1 MNIIK
6 TSGAFT
12 MAEMYRL
19 TKSPEIAKLSTV
31 KGQVLDIERF
41 IVYEDNSKADDEAVV
56 IAAFETAQGELFAT
70 NSRTF
75 TNDFL
80 DIVTMCEETGA
91 EMPKQVKVLE
101 KVGKISLAY
110 IQCVYIS

>member
-6 TSGAFT
+6 KSGNLT

-31 KGQVLDIERF
+31 KGQEIEIERF
-41 IVYEDNSKADDEAVV
+41 LVHEDPDQNGEIVTV
-56 IAAFETAQGELFAT
+56 AAFATTQGELFAT

-75 TNDFL
+75 TRDFWKL
-80 DIVTMCEETGA
+80 EVGGASRDPTGFGALEEG
-91 EMPKQVKVLE
+91 L
-101 KVGKISLAY
+101 IS
-110 IQCVYIS
+110 S

>member
-1 MNIIK
+1 MNILK

-31 KGQVLDIERF
+31 KGQVLDVDRF
-41 IVYEDNSKADDEAVV
+41 IVYEDNKAEGDVVV
-56 IAAFETAQGELFAT
+56 IAAFETTQGELFAT

-91 EMPKQVKVLE
+91 AMPKQIKVLE
-101 KVGKISLAY
+101 KTGKSGRAY
-110 IQCVYIS
+110 IQCVYIG

>member
-1 MNIIK
+1 MNILK
-6 TSGAFT
+6 KSGTFT

-31 KGQVLDIERF
+31 KGQTLELERF
-41 IVYEDNSKADDEAVV
+41 IVYEDSNADGEAAV

-70 NSRTF
+70 NSKTF

-80 DIVTMCEETGA
+80 DILTMCEETGA
-91 EMPKQVKVLE
+91 AMPKQIKVLE
-101 KVGKISLAY
+101 KTGKSGRSY

>member
-1 MNIIK
+1 MNILK
-6 TSGAFT
+6 TSGTFT

-31 KGQVLDIERF
+31 KGQVLDVDKF
-41 IVYEDNSKADDEAVV
+41 IVYEDNKAVGDAVV
-56 IAAFETAQGELFAT
+56 IAAFETTQGELFAT
-70 NSRTF
+70 NSKTF

-91 EMPKQVKVLE
+91 AMPKQIKVLE
-101 KVGKISLAY
+101 KTGKSGRAY

>member
-1 MNIIK
+1 MNILK
-6 TSGAFT
+6 TSGTLT

-31 KGQVLDIERF
+31 KGQEIEIDKF
-41 IVYEDNSKADDEAVV
+41 IVHEDANADGEVVV

-70 NSRTF
+70 NSKTF
-75 TNDFL
+75 TRDFL

-91 EMPKQVKVLE
+91 PMPKVIKVLE
-101 KVGKISLAY
+101 KTGKSGRAY

>member
-1 MNIIK
+1 MKIIK
-6 TSGAFT
+6 TSGTFT

-19 TKSPEIAKLSTV
+19 TKSTEIAKLSSV
-31 KGQVLDIERF
+31 KGQVLDIGRF
-41 IVYEDNSKADDEAVV
+41 IVYEDNSKADEAVV
-56 IAAFETAQGELFAT
+56 IAAFETVQGELFAT

-91 EMPKQVKVLE
+91 AMPKQIKVLE
-101 KVGKISLAY
+101 ETGKSGRAY
-110 IQCVYIS
+110 IQCAYIS

>member
-1 MNIIK
+1 MNILR
-6 TSGAFT
+6 TSGTFT

-31 KGQVLDIERF
+31 KGQTLELERF
-41 IVYEDNSKADDEAVV
+41 IVYEDNKAEGGAVV
-56 IAAFETAQGELFAT
+56 IAAFETVQGELFAT

-91 EMPKQVKVLE
+91 AMPKQIKVLE
-101 KVGKISLAY
+101 KIGKSGRAY
-110 IQCVYIS
+110 IQCVYIG

>member
-1 MNIIK
+1 MNILK
-6 TSGAFT
+6 TSGTFT

-31 KGQVLDIERF
+31 KGQVLDIDRF
-41 IVYEDNSKADDEAVV
+41 IVYEDNKSEGDAVV
-56 IAAFETAQGELFAT
+56 IAAFETTQGELFAT

-91 EMPKQVKVLE
+91 AMPKQIKVLE
-101 KVGKISLAY
+101 KTGKSGRAY

>member
-6 TSGAFT
+6 TSGTFT

-31 KGQVLDIERF
+31 KGQVLDVDRF
-41 IVYEDNSKADDEAVV
+41 IVYEDNKTDGEAVV

-91 EMPKQVKVLE
+91 AMPKQIKVLE
-101 KVGKISLAY
+101 KTGKSGRAY

>member
-6 TSGAFT
+6 KSGNLT

-31 KGQVLDIERF
+31 KGQEIEIERF
-41 IVYEDNSKADDEAVV
+41 IVHEDPDQNGEIVTV
-56 IAAFETAQGELFAT
+56 AAFETAQGELFAS

-75 TNDFL
+75 TRDFL
-80 DIVTMCEETGA
+80 DIIAMCEEA
-91 EMPKQVKVLE
+91 NAPLPKKIKVLE
-101 KVGKISLAY
+101 KTGKTGRNY
-110 IQCVYIS
+110 IQCAYIE

>member
-1 MNIIK
+1 MNILK
-6 TSGAFT
+6 TSGTFT

-31 KGQVLDIERF
+31 KGQVLDIDRF
-41 IVYEDNSKADDEAVV
+41 IVYEDNKSEGGAVV
-56 IAAFETAQGELFAT
+56 IAAFETTQGELFAT

-91 EMPKQVKVLE
+91 AMPKQIKVLE
-101 KVGKISLAY
+101 KTGKSGRAY
-110 IQCVYIS
+110 IQCVYIG

>member
-1 MNIIK
+1 MNILK
-6 TSGAFT
+6 TSGTFT

-31 KGQVLDIERF
+31 KGQVLDIDRF
-41 IVYEDNSKADDEAVV
+41 IVYEDNKAEGAVV
-56 IAAFETAQGELFAT
+56 IAAFETTQGELFAT

-91 EMPKQVKVLE
+91 AMPKQIKVLE
-101 KVGKISLAY
+101 KTGKSGRAY
-110 IQCVYIS
+110 IQCVYIG

>member
-1 MNIIK
+1 MNILR
-6 TSGAFT
+6 TSGTFT

-31 KGQVLDIERF
+31 KGQTLELERF
-41 IVYEDNSKADDEAVV
+41 IVYEDNNADGEAAV
-56 IAAFETAQGELFAT
+56 IAAFETVQGELFAT

-80 DIVTMCEETGA
+80 DIVTMCDETGA
-91 EMPKQVKVLE
+91 ALPKQIKVLE
-101 KVGKISLAY
+101 KTGKSGRSY

>member
-1 MNIIK
+1 MNILK
-6 TSGAFT
+6 TSGTFT

-31 KGQVLDIERF
+31 KGQVLDIDRF
-41 IVYEDNSKADDEAVV
+41 IVYEDNKAEGGAVV
-56 IAAFETAQGELFAT
+56 IAAFETTQGELFAT

-91 EMPKQVKVLE
+91 AMPKQIKVLE
-101 KVGKISLAY
+101 KTGKSGRAY
-110 IQCVYIS
+110 IQCVYIG

>member
-1 MNIIK
+1 MNILK
-6 TSGAFT
+6 TSGTFT

-31 KGQVLDIERF
+31 KGQVLDIDRF
-41 IVYEDNSKADDEAVV
+41 IVYEGNKAEGGAVL
-56 IAAFETAQGELFAT
+56 IAAFETTQGELFAT

-91 EMPKQVKVLE
+91 AMPKQIKVLE
-101 KVGKISLAY
+101 KTGKSGRAY
-110 IQCVYIS
+110 IQCVYIG

>member
-6 TSGAFT
+6 TSGTFT

-31 KGQVLDIERF
+31 KGQVLDIDRF
-41 IVYEDNSKADDEAVV
+41 IVYEDNKVDGGAVV
-56 IAAFETAQGELFAT
+56 IAAFETAHGELFAT

-91 EMPKQVKVLE
+91 PMPKQIKVLE
-101 KVGKISLAY
+101 KTGKSGRAY

>member
-1 MNIIK
+1 MNILK
-6 TSGAFT
+6 TSGTFT

-31 KGQVLDIERF
+31 KGQVLDIDRF
-41 IVYEDNSKADDEAVV
+41 IVYEDNKAEDGAVV
-56 IAAFETAQGELFAT
+56 IAAFETTQGELFAT

-91 EMPKQVKVLE
+91 AMPKQIKVLE
-101 KVGKISLAY
+101 KTGKSGRAY
-110 IQCVYIS
+110 IQCVYIG

>member
-1 MNIIK
+1 MNILK
-6 TSGAFT
+6 TSGMFT

-31 KGQVLDIERF
+31 KGQVLDVDKF
-41 IVYEDNSKADDEAVV
+41 IVYEDNKADDDAVV
-56 IAAFETAQGELFAT
+56 IAAFETTQGELFAT
-70 NSRTF
+70 NSKTF

-91 EMPKQVKVLE
+91 AMPKQIKVLE
-101 KVGKISLAY
+101 KTGKSGRAY